1 MQERF
6 NQYCPTKQIAS
17 KPSRSV
23 YLAHPNNHVS
33 QKVVLKVF
41 DAAYFTSDQQS
52 KNFLQEVER
61 IRQVKHSSI
70 IPILDLGVEQGKP
83 YVVREYLASHS
94 LRHRLDRLSP
104 QRLSLQEALTIIF
117 QVGRV
122 LSYAHQRGIFH
133 GNLKP
138 ENIFFNSNGKVLLS
152 DFGFASFINVTK
164 LDDKSNLQT
173 TSYLAPEQ
181 LVGSITAKSDQ
192 YALAC
197 LAYELIAGCAPF
209 SAQSFS
215 SVASLAS
222 DDRESANAIERG
234 EGAAK
239 DQATSVQT
247 PSSCENSQCPD
258 YGKVGGDNIRKF
270 GKTRKGVQR
279 WQCKTCRMTWS
290 FSSMEVKHHTGLIPL
305 SDLVPNLP
313 EPIEEVVLKALAK
326 DPAERYANITI
337 LLRALQFVLLLPT
350 SVSTNSLIVS
360 PVTPLP
366 RNMTEPLENTENEAP
381 LTVHLFERRKH
392 MENDYQASKVLAI
405 PNPDTY
411 HAEKTVAIPNSDT
424 YHTSKS
430 ITKPEINAYRT
441 KKDLAEALPEG
452 RYPQVS
458 KPLPPTLW
466 LAFALSGIVLLLGT
480 VILYTLV
487 PLRSPGSTGPLKS
500 RPTVVPTRTNV
511 NTPTGQAHITPS
523 TQPPVLI
530 SLTGSYVDQ
539 TNQVYNLTPEGT
551 LDWVHWGL
559 RTVGEVDRK
568 SNVQPQIS
576 SYSLIGSGTA
586 QRDGY
591 YSSAYD
597 WSDGTPVTSV
607 NVGADKPSGVYVTGP
622 NNGFAINVPA
632 STTPRT
638 LRVYIGVYKARGKL
652 TASLGGKIY
661 QDASLDMIGSSS
673 SPANNGI
680 YTLVFSSSVPKQ
692 ILTVQYTVMASERSS
707 GFVSLQSAT
716 LQG

>member
-1 MQERF
+1 MLERF

-17 KPSRSV
+17 KPSGSV
-23 YLAHPNNHVS
+23 YLAHTNNHVS

-117 QVGRV
+117 QVGQV
-122 LSYAHQRGIFH
+122 LSYAHQRGILH

-152 DFGFASFINVTK
+152 DFGFASFIDVTK
-164 LDDKSNLQT
+164 LDGKSDLQT

-181 LVGSITAKSDQ
+181 LVGSITEKSDQ

-197 LAYELIAGCAPF
+197 LAYELTTGCAPF

-215 SVASLAS
+215 SVASPAS
-222 DDRESANAIERG
+222 ADREPTNALERG
-234 EGAAK
+234 EGKAK
-239 DQATSVQT
+239 DQATSAQALST
-247 PSSCENSQCPD
+247 CENSQCPD

-290 FSSMEVKHHTGLIPL
+290 FSSMEAKHHTGLIPL

-313 EPIEEVVLKALAK
+313 EPIEEIVLKALAK
-326 DPAERYANITI
+326 DPAERYADITI
-337 LLRALQFVLLLPT
+337 FLRALQIVLLLPT
-350 SVSTNSLIVS
+350 SVSTNSLIVA

-366 RNMTEPLENTENEAP
+366 RNMTEPLENTESEAP
-381 LTVHLFERRKH
+381 LTAHLFERRKH

-405 PNPDTY
+405 PNSDTY
-411 HAEKTVAIPNSDT
+411 YANKTVAIPNSDT
-424 YHTSKS
+424 YYANKTVAIPNPDTYHTSQP
-430 ITKPEINAYRT
+430 ITKPKINAYRT
-441 KKDLAEALPEG
+441 KKDLVEALPEG
-452 RYPQVS
+452 RHPQVS

-480 VILYTLV
+480 VILYTLA
-487 PLRSPGSTGPLKS
+487 PLRSPGSTGPVKS
-500 RPTVVPTRTNV
+500 RLTVVPTGA
-511 NTPTGQAHITPS
+511 NTPTGQAHITPPA
-523 TQPPVLI
+523 QPPIPPLLI
-530 SLTGSYVDQ
+530 SLTGSYADQ

-559 RTVGEVDRK
+559 KTVGEVDRK

-586 QRDGY
+586 QRDTY

-597 WSDGTPVTSV
+597 WSDGTPVANV
-607 NVGADKPSGVYVTGP
+607 NVGSDKPSGVYVTGLD
-622 NNGFAINVPA
+622 NGFEINVLT

-661 QDASLDMIGSSS
+661 QDASLDMIGSSD

-680 YTLVFSSSVPKQ
+680 
-692 ILTVQYTVMASERSS
+692 
-707 GFVSLQSAT
+707 
-716 LQG
+716 

>member
-1 MQERF
+1 MLERF

-17 KPSRSV
+17 KPSGSV

-52 KNFLQEVER
+52 KNFLQEIER

-83 YVVREYLASHS
+83 YVVREYLASNS
-94 LRHRLDRLSP
+94 LRHRLDHQSP

-117 QVGRV
+117 QVGQV
-122 LSYAHQRGIFH
+122 LSYAHQRGILH

-138 ENIFFNSNGKVLLS
+138 ENIFFNSDGKMLLS
-152 DFGFASFINVTK
+152 DFGFASFTNVTK
-164 LDDKSNLQT
+164 LDEKSDLQT

-181 LVGSITAKSDQ
+181 LVGSITEKSDQ

-215 SVASLAS
+215 SVTSPASA
-222 DDRESANAIERG
+222 DGESTNALERG
-234 EGAAK
+234 EGEAR
-239 DQATSVQT
+239 DQATSAHT
-247 PSSCENSQCPD
+247 LSSCENSQCPD

-279 WQCKTCRMTWS
+279 RQCKTCRMTWS
-290 FSSMEVKHHTGLIPL
+290 SSPIGTKYHTGLIPL

-326 DPAERYANITI
+326 DPVERYANITI
-337 LLRALQFVLLLPT
+337 FLRALQVVLLLPT
-350 SVSTNSLIVS
+350 SVSTNSLTVT

-366 RNMTEPLENTENEAP
+366 RNMTEPLENTESEAP
-381 LTVHLFERRKH
+381 LTAHLFERRKH

-405 PNPDTY
+405 PNSDTY
-411 HAEKTVAIPNSDT
+411 FANKTVAIPNSDT
-424 YHTSKS
+424 YHTSKP
-430 ITKPEINAYRT
+430 ITKPKINAYRT
-441 KKDLAEALPEG
+441 KNDLVEALPEE

-458 KPLPPTLW
+458 KPLRSTLW

-487 PLRSPGSTGPLKS
+487 PLRSPGSTGPMKS
-500 RPTVVPTRTNV
+500 RPIVVPTRTK
-511 NTPTGQAHITPS
+511 
-523 TQPPVLI
+523 TQPPIPPLLI
-530 SLTGSYVDQ
+530 SLTGSYADQ

-559 RTVGEVDRK
+559 KTVGEVDRK
-568 SNVQPQIS
+568 SNMQPQIS
-576 SYSLIGSGTA
+576 SYSLIGSGMA
-586 QRDGY
+586 QRDTY

-597 WSDGTPVTSV
+597 WSDGTPVTNV
-607 NVGADKPSGVYVTGP
+607 NVGSDKPSGVYVTGL
-622 NNGFAINVPA
+622 NNGFEINVLT

-638 LRVYIGVYKARGKL
+638 LRVYIGAYKARGKL

-661 QDASLDMIGSSS
+661 QDASLDMIGSSDS
-673 SPANNGI
+673 LANNGI
-680 YTLVFSSSVPKQ
+680 YTLVFSSSVPNQ
-692 ILTVQYTVMASERSS
+692 ILTVQYTVMASEGSS